1 MTEPAGAAVGAAE
14 IPSIAAE
21 IIIVLVPDPVSDDPA
36 DGGDHVAAGQTG
48 RRGRFSRIWTRRSQR
63 PD

>member
-21 IIIVLVPDPVSDDPA
+21 IIIDLVPDPVSDDTA
-36 DGGDHVAAGQTG
+36 DGGDHVATGRPG
-48 RRGRFSRIWTRRSQR
+48 RRGRFSKLWTRRSQR

>member
-1 MTEPAGAAVGAAE
+1 MTEPAGAAVGVAE

-21 IIIVLVPDPVSDDPA
+21 IIIVLMLDPVSDDTA
-36 DGGDHVAAGQTG
+36 DGGDHIAAGRAS
-48 RRGRFSRIWTRRSQR
+48 RRGRFSRLWTRRSRR